1 MTALMFFQLM
11 LQYCTLGVRLESALM
26 IFIEH
31 SLPCYVPLRGGLVD
45 NRNRGGGTDFRSKF
59 PPFFEVEEIVV
70 KNEAV
75 SVRTT
80 LRNGSCTSETAMC
93 DFHFWTLDSETPLVS
108 MAV

>member
-1 MTALMFFQLM
+1 MNKKSRATDFPRKSLFSMTALMFFQLM

-70 KNEAV
+70 KK
-75 SVRTT
+75 
-80 LRNGSCTSETAMC
+80 
-93 DFHFWTLDSETPLVS
+93 
-108 MAV
+108 